1 MKFSVII
8 PVYNAAN
15 FIQRCVDSILT
26 QTYKNIEVLL
36 VDDGST
42 DNSREICNQIQES
55 DMRVKVIHQQN
66 TGAAG
71 ARNNGITHAIGDY
84 LLFPDSDDYYLIS
97 EGLEEIAGILEKS
110 QADILFFDHIIYKG
124 GDFGNLSSD
133 LTKEEVDKSDNVL
146 NTLIKK
152 DKLTRSAWTKVVKRQ
167 LIIDNQISFP
177 DVRQTEDTGFTADL
191 LRVAETFD
199 WYDKKFYAYVKHPN
213 SITAKRLTKQTI
225 DYSFHVLTEAVKK
238 RETIAD
244 SSRQLSYDAYLA
256 YPYIVL
262 LGQVKEAM
270 NRGVLISDDILIR
283 LKDYSFLIKTELN
296 PSTRP
301 IRLMYKVLGYHMTVL
316 ILGFIMNQ
324 TYKKQGV

>member
-1 MKFSVII
+1 MKFSIII
-8 PVYNAAN
+8 PVYNAEH
-15 FIQRCVDSILT
+15 FIEHCVESILN

-36 VDDGST
+36 IDDGST
-42 DNSREICNQIQES
+42 DNSRKVCYQIKEADS
-55 DMRVKVIHQQN
+55 RVKVIHQDN

-71 ARNNGITHAIGDY
+71 ARNNGIEHASGDY
-84 LLFPDSDDYYLIS
+84 LLFPDSDDYYLIR
-97 EGLEEIAGILEKS
+97 EGLQEIAGILEKS

-124 GDFGNLSSD
+124 GDFGDLSSN
-133 LTKEEVDKSDNVL
+133 LTKEEVDKSDSVL
-146 NTLIKK
+146 NILIKR

-225 DYSFHVLTEAVKK
+225 DYSFYVLTEAIKK
-238 RETIAD
+238 REVITD
-244 SSRQLSYDAYLA
+244 SARLLSYDSYLS

-270 NRGVLISDDILIR
+270 NRRELVSDDILIK
-283 LKDYSFLIKTELN
+283 LKDYSFLIKAGLN
-296 PSTRP
+296 PRTVP
-301 IRLMYKVLGYHMTVL
+301 IRIMFNVLGYNMTVL
-316 ILGFIMNQ
+316 ILGFIMDQ

>member
-1 MKFSVII
+1 MKFSIII
-8 PVYNAAN
+8 PVYNAEH
-15 FIQRCVDSILT
+15 FIEHCVESILN

-36 VDDGST
+36 IDDGST
-42 DNSREICNQIQES
+42 DNSREVCYQIKEADS
-55 DMRVKVIHQQN
+55 RVKVIHQDN

-71 ARNNGITHAIGDY
+71 ARNNGIKHASGDY
-84 LLFPDSDDYYLIS
+84 LLFPDSDDYYLIR
-97 EGLEEIAGILEKS
+97 EGLQEIADLLEKS

-124 GDFGNLSSD
+124 GDFGDLSSD
-133 LTKEEVDKSDNVL
+133 LTKEEVDKSENVL
-146 NTLIKK
+146 NILIKR

-225 DYSFHVLTEAVKK
+225 DYSFYVLTEAIKK
-238 RETIAD
+238 RESITD
-244 SSRQLSYDAYLA
+244 SARLLSYDSYLA

-270 NRGVLISDDILIR
+270 NRGELVSDDILVK
-283 LKDYSFLIKTELN
+283 LKDYSFLIKAGLN
-296 PSTRP
+296 PRTVP
-301 IRLMYKVLGYHMTVL
+301 IRLMCNVLGYNMTVL
-316 ILGFIMNQ
+316 ILGFIMDQ